1 MSFALTKQK
10 GPANT
15 WDCLRSERNKRRKRG
30 STLSNKISSK
40 SKFSTWTRAMAE
52 LASKLFLAGVIGY
65 LLFAGYNFL
74 ISTPRFQIQDVTFR
88 GNHVINNSQILEW
101 LGPVVGENLIA
112 IDLVGLSKRLSD
124 HPWVKTAS
132 IQRIFP
138 QGLEFEL
145 TERVPYARVKKDQIY
160 LMDNSGVIL
169 SPEKP
174 GYGHLPLI
182 ILKDSKEKGV
192 SNGELLNSLKTM
204 DYFNSLSFFESNPLE
219 VAELVGPS
227 RVLFKARNQGFKIQ
241 MSMDELN
248 EGFKKFMIILDS
260 LEDENLKTQMI
271 DLSFKDQVVIRE
283 RFKPSSTL
291 ILAKSQTN

>member
-1 MSFALTKQK
+1 MSFTLTKQK
-10 GPANT
+10 GPSTT
-15 WDCLRSERNKRRKRG
+15 WDCLRSERNKRRKR
-30 STLSNKISSK
+30 SRTLSNKSPNK
-40 SKFSTWTRAMAE
+40 SKFGTWARIMTE
-52 LASKLFLAGVIGY
+52 LASKLFLVSVIGY
-65 LLFAGYNFL
+65 LLFSGYNFL
-74 ISTPRFQIQDVTFR
+74 ISTPRFQIQNVTFR

-101 LGPVVGENLIA
+101 LGPVIGENLIA

-160 LMDNSGVIL
+160 LMDNSGFIL

-182 ILKDSKEKGV
+182 ILHDSKEKDV
-192 SNGELLNSLKTM
+192 SNEELLNSLKTM
-204 DYFNSLSFFESNPLE
+204 DYFNQLSFFKNNPLE
-219 VAELVGPS
+219 VAKLVGPS
-227 RVLFKARNQGFKIQ
+227 RVLFNSRNQGFKIQ

-271 DLSFKDQVVIRE
+271 DLSFKDQVVIR
-283 RFKPSSTL
+283 
-291 ILAKSQTN
+291 